1 MQLQKWGNSA
11 AVRLPK
17 ELLNQIN
24 WKIGDTVLPEI
35 KDGQLVLKAA
45 KRPRYRLQDLLDEMG
60 DDLQRADNWDTQPE
74 IGKEVVEP

>member
-17 ELLNQIN
+17 ELLNQMN

-35 KDGQLVLKAA
+35 QDGQLVLKVS
-45 KRPRYRLQDLLDEMG
+45 KRPRYRLQDLLNEMG
-60 DDLQRADNWDTQPE
+60 DDKQRVENWDRQPE
-74 IGKEVVEP
+74 IGKEVVE